1 MYQGHLSD
9 GSSVQKHSAG
19 PLYPYVLGVKEY
31 QFEPGVF
38 TRTWVAIG
46 PAGEFQAPTQEEVIA
61 FIQQKKCEADSR
73 RRLALATSH
82 NNQQWALFQKQ
93 RNAR

>member
-38 TRTWVAIG
+38 TRTWIAIG
-46 PAGEFQAPTQEEVIA
+46 PGGEFQAPTQEEVIA
-61 FIQQKKCEADSR
+61 FIQRKKEESDGR
-73 RRLALATSH
+73 RRLALSIAH
-82 NNQQWALFQKQ
+82 FNQQWGSYQRQ
-93 RNAR
+93 RNGR

>member
-19 PLYPYVLGVKEY
+19 PLYPYVLAIKEY

-38 TRTWVAIG
+38 TRTWIAIG
-46 PAGEFQAPTQEEVIA
+46 PGGEFQAPTKEEAIS
-61 FIQQKKCEADSR
+61 FIQQKKTHADDR
-73 RRLALATSH
+73 RRLALFTAQF
-82 NNQQWALFQKQ
+82 NQQWGRYQTQ
-93 RNAR
+93 RNGR